1 MQQLRCYRVYTT
13 SQWTWGPATMLTQR
27 TTHSPWWE
35 TNRNKP
41 LSIHHPVNCIC
52 ITVVRLSIKCYAEW
66 YMQMHLTP
74 CFLYLLIN
82 HAGRLNSFC
91 LTSSLQHMGSRAES
105 GKSKGFSCTWD
116 SLRNSAG
123 EKILQ
128 LRSHPLGMPSD
139 SNFCSLLN
147 DLSVEQRFDVSY
159 LDLGEFTDSA
169 GLASKEMRSKWTS
182 LATHTNRA
190 ACKYNQWDGAYDK
203 LFLGCRVV
211 FGVYASTAFTA
222 FGSIPQINDMQCGFY

>member
-1 MQQLRCYRVYTT
+1 
-13 SQWTWGPATMLTQR
+13 
-27 TTHSPWWE
+27 
-35 TNRNKP
+35 
-41 LSIHHPVNCIC
+41 
-52 ITVVRLSIKCYAEW
+52 
-66 YMQMHLTP
+66 
-74 CFLYLLIN
+74 
-82 HAGRLNSFC
+82 
-91 LTSSLQHMGSRAES
+91 MGSRAES

-159 LDLGEFTDSA
+159 LDLGEFTNSA

-203 LFLGCRVV
+203 LFLGCRVL

-222 FGSIPQINDMQCGFY
+222 FGSIPQINDMQCGFYYCRKTWKVPAAAYCHGFVLGNHLWTVLHRWTTDELLSWQVYVMH